1 MRVFRGPL
9 ALLACLALLAA
20 AGSAHAAGKG
30 IPWQSNLK
38 KAQAQAVKQKKLVMV
53 DFSAPW

>member
-1 MRVFRGPL
+1 MRAFRRPL
-9 ALLACLALLAA
+9 ALLAGLAFLAA
-20 AGSAHAAGKG
+20 AVSANAAGKG

>member
-1 MRVFRGPL
+1 MRSMGRPL
-9 ALLACLALLAA
+9 ALLAGVAFLA
-20 AGSAHAAGKG
+20 SALSAEAAGKG

-38 KAQAQAVKQKKLVMV
+38 KAQVQAAKQKKLVMV